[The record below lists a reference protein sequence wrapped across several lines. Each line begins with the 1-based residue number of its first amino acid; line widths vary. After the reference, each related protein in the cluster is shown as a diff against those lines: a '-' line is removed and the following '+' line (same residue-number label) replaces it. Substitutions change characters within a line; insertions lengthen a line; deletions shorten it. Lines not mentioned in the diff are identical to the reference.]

1 MEKDANNTRAP
12 SLTSWYRRL
21 MELKADGNHVS
32 TKEMENL
39 EQEIEKETDPTNTE
53 YQIIQWKKLKE
64 KIKTIVANC
73 FEGNVKETVIE
84 LFKINLYRGKGLLV
98 RYVSKAQLS
107 KPIRT
112 QVLASVISV
121 LNSKLP
127 EIGELLL
134 SRLIVHFRKNYL
146 RNRAKC
152 KLSAIFLAHLVNQ
165 RVSSEIVILQI
176 MQLLLENRTND
187 SLVLACEIMNHV
199 GKYME
204 ENSSL
209 ACNMVF
215 DRLRQLLHEDKNLN
229 RKAQGALESILKN
242 RRNRFKNYPTIP
254 KELDLVEFEEQE
266 THMLE
271 LGASYDTQDSLCV
284 FQVDPDYEV
293 NEKKYED
300 FKKEIL
306 DDSDEE
312 EDEENVS
319 HHDEEENQDD
329 VNLIK
334 DMTQSNLLNHQKTVY
349 LTMMSSMSP
358 DEAVHKL
365 LKLDFG
371 TSGQNGKEHSHE
383 IIADM
388 LVKCCSQEKT
398 YSKYHGVIGEKL
410 CSRNK
415 HWHRIFVQ
423 AFKNYY
429 SSIYQY
435 DTNAL
440 RNIGKFFGHL
450 FALQVLLI
458 EEAWPVIL
466 LTEQDTDPASRVFI
480 KFLFQELVSEL
491 GVAKLQ
497 AILSD
502 DIVRSLING
511 LLPSDPHS
519 DPEHLRFSINYFTAI
534 GLGVLTQDMR
544 QLLPIASASWERSRA
559 SSPGSTGG
567 LLRSLRSNLASSFSR
582 SPSPEHV

>member
-1 MEKDANNTRAP
+1 MEEVPNNREA
-12 SLTSWYRRL
+12 SRLTAQYRHL
-21 MELKADGNHVS
+21 MELKADGGQVS
-32 TKEMENL
+32 AKEMENL
-39 EQEIEKETDPTNTE
+39 EQEIEKKTDPSNRE

-64 KIKTIVANC
+64 KIKMLVANC
-73 FEGNVKETVIE
+73 YEGNVKQTVIE
-84 LFKINLYRGKGLLV
+84 LFKVNLYRGKGLLL

-107 KPIRT
+107 KPART

-127 EIGELLL
+127 DIGELLL
-134 SRLIVHFRKNYL
+134 SRLIVHFRKNYM

-152 KLSAIFLAHLVNQ
+152 KLSALFLAHLVNQ

-176 MQLLLENRTND
+176 MQLLLDNHTND
-187 SLVLACEIMNHV
+187 SLVLACDIMNYV

-204 ENSSL
+204 ESSPL

-215 DRLRQLLHEDKNLN
+215 DRIRHMLHEDKNLN
-229 RKAQGALESILKN
+229 RKAQSALESLLKN
-242 RRNRFKNYPTIP
+242 RRSRFKNFPTIP
-254 KELDLVEFEEQE
+254 EELDLVEFEEQE

-271 LGASYDTQDSLCV
+271 LGANYDTKDSLSV
-284 FQVDPDYEV
+284 FQVDPDYEA

-300 FKKEIL
+300 FMKEIL
-306 DDSDEE
+306 GDSDEE
-312 EDEENVS
+312 EDEENVT
-319 HHDEEENQDD
+319 HHEDEEDENQED

-349 LTMMSSMSP
+349 LTLMSSMSP

-365 LKLDFG
+365 LKLDLG
-371 TSGQNGKEHSHE
+371 SNGKNGREESHD

-388 LVKCCSQEKT
+388 LIKCCSQEKT

-423 AFKNYY
+423 VFKNYY

-450 FALQVLLI
+450 FALEVLLI
-458 EEAWPVIL
+458 EEAWSLIL
-466 LTEQDTDPASRVFI
+466 LTEQETDPASRVFI

-502 DIVRSLING
+502 EIVRPLING

-544 QLLPIASASWERSRA
+544 QLLPIATASWERSRA
-559 SSPGSTGG
+559 NSPGSGSG
-567 LLRSLRSNLASSFSR
+567 LLRSNLASSFSR